1 MEFIN
6 NIFVNIA
13 GLIRWVFDWLLG
25 LLGLPLGLTDVLM
38 VAVYWVAI
46 VIVCVLC
53 ALFYVIWERKLAG
66 YIQRRPGPNRLGPNG
81 WLQTIGDA
89 IKLVMK
95 EDIVPDK
102 ADKPVHLLAALGTL

>member
-38 VAVYWVAI
+38 VRS
-46 VIVCVLC
+46 
-53 ALFYVIWERKLAG
+53 EEHTSE
-66 YIQRRPGPNRLGPNG
+66 
-81 WLQTIGDA
+81 LQS
-89 IKLVMK
+89 
-95 EDIVPDK
+95 
-102 ADKPVHLLAALGTL
+102 H

>member
-13 GLIRWVFDWLLG
+13 GLVRWVLDWLLG
-25 LLGLPLGLTDVLM
+25 WLGLPLGLTDVLM
-38 VAVYWVAI
+38 TAVYWLAI
-46 VIVCVLC
+46 VVVCVLC

-89 IKLVMK
+89 MKLVMYW
-95 EDIVPDK
+95 
-102 ADKPVHLLAALGTL
+102 LR